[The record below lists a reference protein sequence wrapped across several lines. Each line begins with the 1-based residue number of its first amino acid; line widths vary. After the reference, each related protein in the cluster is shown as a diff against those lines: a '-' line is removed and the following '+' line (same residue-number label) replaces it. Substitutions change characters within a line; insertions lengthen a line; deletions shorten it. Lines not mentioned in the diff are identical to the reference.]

1 LKKNN
6 MATKTEKYIEAVGRR
21 KSATARVR
29 ITPSDK
35 AEFIV
40 NEMPANEYFKTAI
53 LNSRI
58 RQPLEVTET
67 MGKYKVSAKVNGSGV
82 SSQAD
87 AIALGLSRALL
98 KVNEE
103 YRTELRSADL
113 LKRDP
118 RIKERKKPGLV
129 KARKSPQWSK
139 R

>member
-1 LKKNN
+1 